1 MLPEKNGDMPTFKF
15 EVHVLLNIIIK
26 ITGKTNTA
34 LEALRQTSTTLNN
47 LQIKSSYRI

>member
-1 MLPEKNGDMPTFKF
+1 MRTFQ

-26 ITGKTNTA
+26 ITGKTNMS
-34 LEALRQTSTTLNN
+34 LEALRQTKTTLNS